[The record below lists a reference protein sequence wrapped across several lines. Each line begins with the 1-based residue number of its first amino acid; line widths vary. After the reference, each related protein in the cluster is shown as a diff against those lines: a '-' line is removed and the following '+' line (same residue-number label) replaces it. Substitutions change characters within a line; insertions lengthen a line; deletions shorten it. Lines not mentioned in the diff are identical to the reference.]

1 MSRLPFDLADASSDH
16 AWQQLKAFLGDRI
29 EDGLSGNVS
38 AKSIGKIVEE
48 ELKSGTRTSC
58 APRLKHR

>member
-38 AKSIGKIVEE
+38 AKSIGKIV
-48 ELKSGTRTSC
+48 
-58 APRLKHR
+58 